1 MIDHVFETGIFSKS
15 KIFQSGPSVF
25 LISLFEE
32 IIVVKYH
39 FEKYVVWDNI
49 SLASSKSNEK
59 KGQLVLADKIVMVY
73 IEGGEIY
80 AHNIFF
86 SSRESKLKYPRIDNF
101 KAGVNED
108 DLLYDAIVL

>member
-15 KIFQSGPSVF
+15 KVFQAGASVF
-25 LISLFEE
+25 LISLFQE

-49 SLASSKSNEK
+49 SLAPSKSSEK

-73 IEGGEIY
+73 TEAGEIY
-80 AHNIFF
+80 AHNIYFCW
-86 SSRESKLKYPRIDNF
+86 D
-101 KAGVNED
+101 
-108 DLLYDAIVL
+108 

>member
-1 MIDHVFETGIFSKS
+1 
-15 KIFQSGPSVF
+15 
-25 LISLFEE
+25 
-32 IIVVKYH
+32 
-39 FEKYVVWDNI
+39 
-49 SLASSKSNEK
+49 
-59 KGQLVLADKIVMVY
+59 MVY